1 LELLFLV
8 DKPGVTPE
16 QWLAVAQNFAE
27 KKGTVFVVF
36 GKAAMG
42 DAGRL
47 QPCAGERSVTGALID
62 AVKRTV
68 AVKSRS

>member
-36 GKAAMG
+36 GKAAMS

-47 QPCAGERSVTGALID
+47 QACAGKSSITDALID